1 MSGSLSWRRLSFD
14 KVGMGLTVAGT
25 LKVVMDAVRE
35 GRAPMQ
41 GSIPARDGN
50 ALGRVFT
57 TLQCRQL
64 ERDGYLVIDNF
75 LTSEQVDVAR
85 NSIETLD
92 TNYQFRG
99 SPTESFDGSPA
110 KTRAF
115 DRVIVNRIGTLDL
128 VRQQVASFAKS
139 LVDSDFQGFLPE
151 DAYQTSRL
159 HVPAQMQVS
168 ICGGTETRQ
177 LDEELSTHNFYHTHL
192 DSAGADNFGE
202 LGIIGWIR
210 SRHLR
215 QRYLT
220 CIVYL
225 NPDWKEGD
233 GGCLRV
239 FPKGELVDD
248 EEGDGHKPLHV
259 DIAPL
264 GGRMIVFSS
273 SSLLHVVQ
281 TTKVQRFACAVWLA
295 LE

>member
-1 MSGSLSWRRLSFD
+1 
-14 KVGMGLTVAGT
+14 
-25 LKVVMDAVRE
+25 
-35 GRAPMQ
+35 MQ
-41 GSIPARDGN
+41 GSVPAREGK
-50 ALGRVFT
+50 ALGKVFT
-57 TLQCRQL
+57 TFQCRQL

-75 LTSEQVDVAR
+75 LTSQQVDIAR
-85 NSIETLD
+85 HSIETLD
-92 TNYQFRG
+92 NNYQFRG

-139 LVDSDFQGFLPE
+139 LVDSDFQGFPE
-151 DAYQTSRL
+151 DAYNYNSSRL

-168 ICGGTETRQ
+168 ICGGTETRNER
-177 LDEELSTHNFYHTHL
+177 DVESSSTHNFYHKHL

-239 FPKGELVDD
+239 FPKGELDD
-248 EEGDGHKPLHV
+248 EGGGDGQEPLHV

-273 SSLLHVVQ
+273 SSLFHVVQ
-281 TTKVQRFACAVWLA
+281 TTRVQRFACAVWLA

>member
-1 MSGSLSWRRLSFD
+1 MSASLFWRRHLSFD
-14 KVGMGLTVAGT
+14 KVGIGMTVAWT
-25 LKVVMDAVRE
+25 LKLVMDAVRE

-41 GSIPARDGN
+41 GSIPAREGN

-57 TLQCRQL
+57 TIQCRQL
-64 ERDGYLVIDNF
+64 ERDGYIVMDNF
-75 LTSEQVDVAR
+75 LTKQQVEMAR

-99 SPTESFDGSPA
+99 SPSESFDNIPA

-115 DRVIVNRIGTLDL
+115 DRVIINRTGALDS

-139 LVDSDFQGFLPE
+139 LVDSDFQGFPD
-151 DAYQTSRL
+151 DAYKTSRL

-168 ICGGTETRQ
+168 ICGGTETRKPG
-177 LDEELSTHNFYHTHL
+177 EESSTHNFYHKHL
-192 DSAGADNFGE
+192 DSAGADNLGD

-239 FPKGELVDD
+239 FPKGETD
-248 EEGDGHKPLHV
+248 EDGNGQEPPHV

-273 SSLLHVVQ
+273 PSLLHVVQ
-281 TTKVQRFACAVWLA
+281 ATRVQRFACAVWLA